1 MTKDEAIEKCAKA
14 MLRLRNIREENWN
27 IQPKEKELAANL
39 VAALEAL
46 ELLKLN

>member
-1 MTKDEAIEKCAKA
+1 MTKDEAVEKCTKA

-27 IQPKEKELAANL
+27 IQPKDKELATNI

-46 ELLKLN
+46 ELWKPN